1 MKESQLLGT
10 LLPSLPDF
18 IPILQAIREKYN
30 LPEISPD
37 DDPITEIYL
46 GDEIISFEI
55 FRKDIESLIRQNL
68 SFLPPDLLKFY
79 TSSKMLMEV
88 QELIGLEL
96 LPDDIKNG
104 MQALIKFTK
113 VLGNLTIQII
123 DPMIDAIVNMLYTYL
138 LMGESEEVPN
148 DWLSKVSTISIS
160 GEPIVLAM
168 ASQVVNPEVI
178 IQHFREEYKK
188 TFGPYH
194 PKITK
199 TAVSTGYYV
208 QLKKS
213 HKPWNYIVEEYIRL
227 NDFIL
232 PRDRTSRRYIDDR
245 RKIEQRLKKRMQRT
259 EMILQ
264 GLIRDKKT

>member
-1 MKESQLLGT
+1 MKESQLLRT

-18 IPILQAIREKYN
+18 IPILQEIREKYN

-46 GDEIISFEI
+46 GDGIIPFEV
-55 FRKDIESLIRQNL
+55 FRKDIETLVRQNL

-79 TSSKMLMEV
+79 TSSKKLIEIQEV
-88 QELIGLEL
+88 KGLEL
-96 LPDDIKNG
+96 LSDDMKNG

-123 DPMIDAIVNMLYTYL
+123 DPMINAVVNMLYIYL

-148 DWLSKVSTISIS
+148 DWFSKVSTISIS
-160 GEPIVLAM
+160 GEPIVIAM
-168 ASQVVNPEVI
+168 AGQVVNPDVV

-199 TAVSTGYYV
+199 TAVSTAYYV
-208 QLKKS
+208 QLKKA

-227 NDFIL
+227 NNFKL
-232 PRDRTSRRYIDDR
+232 SGDRTSKRYIDVR

-259 EMILQ
+259 EIILQ
-264 GLIRDKKT
+264 ALIRDKKH